1 MSKNQDELTGL
12 ECGLIKNN
20 NGLKWENK
28 GLKEKLDLRT
38 TFIIN
43 LLKEDHTKLK
53 EFYIAGDFWVKGL
66 VMTELKEYTNK
77 KGKKS
82 MKHYVGNRYVSPQ
95 PKSDVPTLVNG
106 WNVQITEKSINLFDI
121 DKDGMLVANKERFEK
136 FYL

>member
-43 LLKEDHTKLK
+43 LLKDDHTKLK

-95 PKSDVPTLVNG
+95 PKSDVPTL
-106 WNVQITEKSINLFDI
+106 
-121 DKDGMLVANKERFEK
+121 ANKERFEK

>member
-20 NGLKWENK
+20 NNLKWENK
-28 GLKEKLDLRT
+28 SLKEKLDART

-43 LLKEDHTKLK
+43 LLKDDHIKLK
-53 EFYIAGDFWVKGL
+53 EFYIAGDFWVKGYK
-66 VMTELKEYTNK
+66 MTELKEYTNK

-82 MKHYVGNRYVSPQ
+82 MKHYVGNKYLNPQ
-95 PKSDVPTLVNG
+95 PKGDVPILVNG
-106 WNVQITEKSINLFDI
+106 WSIQITEESINLFDI